1 MKTAAAT
8 IALAIMFLSAGAL
21 AANNKPARIIA
32 AEPVNITVI
41 AKNQA
46 WPVKRSEAINTCAKL
61 RCFDI

>member
-46 WPVKRSEAINTCAKL
+46 WPVKRSEAINPCAKL

>member
-1 MKTAAAT
+1 
-8 IALAIMFLSAGAL
+8 MFLSAGAL